1 MPSNYWGLSPNGDA
15 RMNVFWDEMMWDSF
29 PSALTDDS
37 RMTAHMPTH
46 DFDWNMLNS
55 NHAETHQS
63 GWPLWAP
70 GGPHEGGSG

>member
-1 MPSNYWGLSPNGDA
+1 
-15 RMNVFWDEMMWDSF
+15 MWDSF

-37 RMTAHMPTH
+37 RMTAHMPTQ

-70 GGPHEGGSG
+70 GGPHEGGGG